1 MCVLVESYQILFCN
15 HSFFKSGYESYNSFL
30 QPIFWNIPLTH
41 ILYAP
46 FNMES
51 AHYSKYTFADTEDIR
66 SNHFYIDTV
75 ICRNMGI
82 KHNAIGQHH
91 SRLAQKALSV

>member
-1 MCVLVESYQILFCN
+1 
-15 HSFFKSGYESYNSFL
+15 
-30 QPIFWNIPLTH
+30 
-41 ILYAP
+41 
-46 FNMES
+46 MES